1 MSWFR
6 SLFILAILSTSL
18 GHAESTRSWTPEDL
32 ESATKLSLSEFRNF
46 YYGDEPWNRI
56 QSYTTVRTKLGAVV
70 RVSFLDEIEHLE
82 TTDFICR
89 YVDFEGA
96 PRMDCREH

>member
-32 ESATKLSLSEFRNF
+32 ESATKLSLSEFRDF
-46 YYGDEPWNRI
+46 YYGEELWRRI
-56 QSYTTVRTKLGAVV
+56 QSFSTVRTKLGAVV
-70 RVSFLDEIEHLE
+70 RVSFLDEIKGTA
-82 TTDFICR
+82 TTDFFCR
-89 YVDFEGA
+89 YVDFDGK